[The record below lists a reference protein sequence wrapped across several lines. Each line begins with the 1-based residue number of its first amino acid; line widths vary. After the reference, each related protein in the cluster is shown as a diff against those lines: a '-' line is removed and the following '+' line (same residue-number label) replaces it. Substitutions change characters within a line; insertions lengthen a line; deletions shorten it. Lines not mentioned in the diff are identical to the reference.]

1 VNATLLPYLWAFLIG
16 GGFCVVAQ
24 ILIDRTR
31 LTPARI
37 LVSYVVLGVLLTAL
51 GIYQPLVDF
60 AGNGATT
67 PLTGFG
73 YSLAE
78 GVKKAVDEDGAI
90 GILTGG
96 LKGAAGGITAS
107 MVFGLLAAVFFRSK
121 PK

>member
-1 VNATLLPYLWAFLIG
+1 MNGSFLTYIWAFLVG
-16 GGFCVVAQ
+16 GSLCAIAQ
-24 ILIDRTR
+24 VLIDRTR

-37 LVSYVVLGVLLTAL
+37 LVAYVVLGVVLTGL
-51 GIYQPLVDF
+51 GLYGPLVDF

-73 YSLAE
+73 YCLAE
-78 GVKKAVDEDGAI
+78 GVKKAIQEDGAI

-107 MVFGLLAAVFFRSK
+107 MLLGLLCAALFRSK